1 MGASSSRIWSEI
13 CGIQS
18 DDVRARVLSTVM
30 LAPEHV
36 AASRQY
42 GLYGTLLHWLSSYN
56 RGSVVPFPYDAQ
68 GRVRPATVVPTIQ
81 VAERDTIRHDD
92 GGSSRWA
99 NLYAPAQQQQQ
110 QQQQQHHQQHHQSYS
125 NQLIVSPAAKAKDA
139 FEQSLELLGISETEE
154 ITPDG
159 LKAAYRRA
167 AIRVHPDKGGS
178 KEEFDAVRKAFLYV
192 VKIMQRI
199 SPRFVIANAEEKFTA
214 AVTPETAA
222 ANRQR
227 SDVKLPENPPISLSA
242 KKLDM
247 SMFNKLFEENRLPD
261 PDRDSG
267 YGDWLGAKEGDIDDR
282 LKGKKGLENF
292 ENVYREKVS
301 RGEFAVQK
309 YVAPEYLVS
318 QGGTELGGMTDNFT
332 ASFGSD
338 TQFTD
343 LKQAYTTGA
352 TMFQDVADVRV
363 TERSAR
369 SIKDAQRIREQ
380 DMSNVDP
387 TEATRFKDA
396 EAAIKER
403 ERRRQMRA
411 AQTDVA
417 SQDWFDQMRGRLY
430 VTNS

>member
-18 DDVRARVLSTVM
+18 DDVRARVLDTVM

-36 AASRQY
+36 AAARQY
-42 GLYGTLLHWLSSYN
+42 GLYGTLLHWLSSYR
-56 RGSVVPFPYDAQ
+56 RGTVVPFPYDAY
-68 GRVRPATVVPTIQ
+68 GRVRPAATANVPMVQ
-81 VAERDTIRHDD
+81 VMERDTIQHDN
-92 GGSSRWA
+92 GGRWA
-99 NLYAPAQQQQQ
+99 NLYAPAPQQQQQ
-110 QQQQQHHQQHHQSYS
+110 
-125 NQLIVSPAAKAKDA
+125 QLIVSPAAKAKDA
-139 FEQSLELLGISETEE
+139 FEQSLELLGIADSDE

-159 LKAAYRRA
+159 LKAAYKRT

-178 KEEFDAVRKAFLYV
+178 KEEFDAVRKAYLYV

-199 SPRFVIANAEEKFTA
+199 SPRFVIENAEEKFTA

-222 ANRQR
+222 SFRQK
-227 SDVKLPENPPISLSA
+227 SDVKLPEKPPVALSA

-282 LKGKKGLENF
+282 LKGKKGLDNF
-292 ENVYREKVS
+292 ESVYREKVS

-309 YVAPEYLVS
+309 YVAPEYLVAP
-318 QGGTELGGMTDNFT
+318 GGTELGGVSDNFT
-332 ASFGSD
+332 AAFGSD

-369 SIKDAQRIREQ
+369 SVKDAQRIREQ
-380 DMSNVDP
+380 EMSSVDP
-387 TEATRFKDA
+387 TEASRFQAA

-403 ERRRQMRA
+403 ERLRRLRV
-411 AQTDVA
+411 AQNDVGA
-417 SQDWFDQMRGRLY
+417 QDWFDQMRGRLY
-430 VTNS
+430 VTNG